1 MKENK
6 PKGSPNIKNWL
17 DDGGTITIEEL
28 GNDKYIWHY
37 SKDGITVPYVPKEI
51 NGVTQ
56 NVVQFPDEFIYQREG
71 FEGKF
76 QIPEG
81 FSGNRNEDKQN
92 ALLYL
97 KNEYRINRIPN
108 GYVLHHDINNGWFQ
122 LVKEDIH
129 DIFKHYGGHYYD
141 K

>member
-17 DDGGTITIEEL
+17 DEGETITIEEL

-56 NVVQFPDEFIYQREG
+56 NVIQFPKEYLYDDLLEAYDFDG
-71 FEGKF
+71 TFN
-76 QIPEG
+76 IPEG
-81 FSGNRNEDKQN
+81 FSGNRNKDIT
-92 ALLYL
+92 YL
-97 KNEYRINRIPN
+97 KKEYGIGEIPD
-108 GYVLHHDINNGWFQ
+108 GFVLHHDINNGWFQ

-129 DIFKHYGGHYYD
+129 DSFKHYGGHYYN